1 MENKLNAQEG
11 VTVTCN
17 AGAGLAEARPVHGHY
32 EAVCYDA
39 DGNELWRDGF
49 DNVVTYVGQNQL
61 LLQITG
67 NTTVVGPF
75 MGLIGNNT
83 TGPVVGDT
91 LASHAG
97 WTEASSTNFPTYSGT
112 RPTIAFSAP
121 VNGNLVSSATGNFTF
136 TGSGNVTGA
145 LMVFA
150 TGATSTAG
158 NTSGVLLSA
167 GNFTAAQPVISTNVL
182 SVSYSLAL

>member
-1 MENKLNAQEG
+1 MDNKLNANEG
-11 VTVTCN
+11 ITINFN
-17 AGAGLAEARPVHGHY
+17 AGTAMEETSLIHGHY
-32 EAVCYDA
+32 EAVCRDA

-49 DNVVTYVGQNQL
+49 DNVVTYAGQNQL

-91 LASHAG
+91 LVSHGGWVEAG
-97 WTEASSTNFPTYSGT
+97 SANTPTYSGT
-112 RPTIAFSAP
+112 RPTIAFNAP

-145 LMVFA
+145 FMAFA
-150 TGATSTAG
+150 TGATSAIG